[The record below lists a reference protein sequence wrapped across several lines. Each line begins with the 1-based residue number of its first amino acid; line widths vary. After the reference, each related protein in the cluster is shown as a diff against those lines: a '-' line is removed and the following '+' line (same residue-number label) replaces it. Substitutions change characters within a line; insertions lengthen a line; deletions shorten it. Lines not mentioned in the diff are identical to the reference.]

1 MRVRHTNGHRRER
14 APKGR
19 AAALA
24 LASTFATAPAAVA
37 VGAGAPELV
46 AEDAAAQ
53 VVGLPLSLFVST
65 VARSVVVGVI
75 AVVHKARHFY
85 AELMPLQRQE
95 RPQRVRMILE
105 RHAHGRWRRHQWRL
119 MVVKRRNALELLLVL
134 PRRRYAEEHRQSRVL
149 RQQRGARLLCPSP
162 H

>member
-24 LASTFATAPAAVA
+24 LASTFATATAAVE
-37 VGAGAPELV
+37 VGEGAQELV
-46 AEDAAAQ
+46 AEEAAAQ
-53 VVGLPLSLFVST
+53 
-65 VARSVVVGVI
+65 VVGVI